1 MEKRYQSEGVVKG
14 RDMVQTNM
22 VCDIRITGVGVICV
36 QTAACTTVQLKS
48 ERRLPRVSGERGG
61 EEEVAY

>member
-36 QTAACTTVQLKS
+36 RTAACTPVHLKS
-48 ERRLPRVSGERGG
+48 KCRLPRVSGE
-61 EEEVAY
+61 

>member
-22 VCDIRITGVGVICV
+22 VCDTGMFGVGVIMLSDGSMYSG
-36 QTAACTTVQLKS
+36 AAQV
-48 ERRLPRVSGERGG
+48 RLQVT
-61 EEEVAY
+61 